1 MNVLL
6 SINPYW
12 ANLIYTGRKTYE
24 MRKRAPLQCNI
35 GDKVFLYET
44 YPVCAVTGYFVYN
57 GYEAFSDIEDFAE
70 NYYYHHQI
78 PYHEFI
84 IYFKKSNIGF
94 AWFVSKP
101 TMFSN
106 PIKLPIANITK
117 APQSFCYLKG

>member
-12 ANLIYTGRKTYE
+12 ANLIYEKKKIYE

-35 GDKVFLYET
+35 GQKVFLYET

-57 GYEAFSDIEDFAE
+57 GYEAFVDKEEFAE
-70 NYYYHHQI
+70 NCFYQHRI
-78 PYHEFI
+78 PYPEFI
-84 IYFKKSNIGF
+84 RYYKKTRIGF
-94 AWFVSKP
+94 AWFVSNPKK
-101 TMFSN
+101 FYN

-117 APQSFCYLKG
+117 APQSFCYLK

>member
-12 ANLIYTGRKTYE
+12 ANLIYEKKKIYE

-57 GYEAFSDIEDFAE
+57 GYEAFSEIDDFAE
-70 NYYYHHQI
+70 NCFYQHRI

-84 IYFKKSNIGF
+84 RYYKKSNIGF
-94 AWFVSKP
+94 AWFISKP
-101 TMFSN
+101 TKFHSR
-106 PIKLPIANITK
+106 IKLPIGNVK
-117 APQSFCYLKG
+117 RAPQSFCYIQY

>member
-12 ANLIYTGRKTYE
+12 ANLIYEGKKIYE
-24 MRKRAPLQCNI
+24 MRKRAPLQCTI
-35 GDKVFLYET
+35 GNKVFIYET
-44 YPVCAVTGYFVYN
+44 YPVRAVTGYFIYN
-57 GYEAFSDIEDFAE
+57 GYEAFSDIEEFGK
-70 NYYYHHQI
+70 NCFFQHRI
-78 PYHEFI
+78 PYNDFI
-84 IYFKKSNIGF
+84 KYYEKSNIGF

>member
-12 ANLIYTGRKTYE
+12 ANLIYTGKKTYE
-24 MRKRAPLQCNI
+24 MRKRPPFRCNI

-57 GYEAFSDIEDFAE
+57 GYEAFSDVEEFAE
-70 NYYYHHQI
+70 NCFYKHRI

-84 IYFKKSNIGF
+84 RYYKKSKICF
-94 AWFVSKP
+94 AWFVDKP
-101 TMFSN
+101 TKFYH
-106 PIKLPIANITK
+106 PIKLPFANITK
-117 APQSFCYLKG
+117 APQSFCYLK